1 MIPFTASRDRA
12 PTLAGHGLQVIGI
25 SVAAGALGLIVIRL
39 LTPGPAPPAAFTI
52 VVGLA
57 AVGVLAL
64 ALARYETAAALGM
77 LLFGVVFIEPS
88 PPDAV
93 LGIVM
98 LVALITGRFSVSAV
112 PLPMFVLV
120 LALLALTAISAI
132 FAILPGRAVFFFAI
146 TAYLAVF
153 ALWLTGYV
161 NSVERARSV
170 IRPLVAGA
178 VVSSLV
184 GVAVLF
190 ASFPGR
196 ALVDFREGDR
206 AAGLF
211 KDPNVFGPFLVVVA
225 LIVLAEILE
234 PRLLTGRLLTKLGI
248 LLSLSLGIVFA
259 YSRAAWLN
267 AAVGV
272 LVMLFVYALRRQ
284 GGVKVAKIV
293 VALAVAF
300 AVVSVTL
307 AATGSADFL
316 QERAQLQSYD
326 VERFAGQRAGIDLA
340 QQYPLGI
347 GPGQFEQTVGIAS
360 HSLYVRLLAEQGIL
374 GMVVLG
380 ALLFGTLGF
389 AATNAARGRD
399 SYGVSSAALLG
410 AWCGVVV
417 NSAFVDTLHWRH
429 FWLVAALIWV
439 GAMRQGATSRPVPWD
454 ARPAGAR

>member
-1 MIPFTASRDRA
+1 MTSFTASRERA
-12 PTLAGHGLQVIGI
+12 PAFAGRGLQAIGL
-25 SVAAGALGLIVIRL
+25 SVAAGALALIVVRM

-98 LVALITGRFSVSAV
+98 LVALITGRFSVRAV

-120 LALLALTAISAI
+120 LALLALTAISSI

-196 ALVDFREGDR
+196 ARVDFTEGDR
-206 AAGLF
+206 AAGFF

-248 LLSLSLGIVFA
+248 LLSLALGIVFA

-326 VERFAGQRAGIDLA
+326 VERFAGQRAGVDLA

-374 GMVVLG
+374 GLVVLG

-389 AATNAARGRD
+389 AAANAARGRD
-399 SYGVSSAALLG
+399 SYGVSSAALLA

-439 GAMRQGATSRPVPWD
+439 GAMRHGAMSRPAAWD
-454 ARPAGAR
+454 SLRAGAR

>member
-1 MIPFTASRDRA
+1 
-12 PTLAGHGLQVIGI
+12 
-25 SVAAGALGLIVIRL
+25 
-39 LTPGPAPPAAFTI
+39 
-52 VVGLA
+52 
-57 AVGVLAL
+57 
-64 ALARYETAAALGM
+64 
-77 LLFGVVFIEPS
+77 
-88 PPDAV
+88 
-93 LGIVM
+93 M
-98 LVALITGRFSVSAV
+98 LVALITGRFSVRAV

-120 LALLALTAISAI
+120 LALLALTAISSI
-132 FAILPGRAVFFFAI
+132 FAILPGRASVSSRSPRTF
-146 TAYLAVF
+146 TVF

-190 ASFPGR
+190 VSFPAGR
-196 ALVDFREGDR
+196 WLTSPKGTR

-225 LIVLAEILE
+225 LIVLAEILD
-234 PRLLTGRLLTKLGI
+234 PDSSRGRLLTKLGI

-272 LVMLFVYALRRQ
+272 LVMLFVYARRQ

-293 VALAVAF
+293 VALAVASRSSPSLWLQRGRPTSF
-300 AVVSVTL
+300 KSEPSFSPTTWSDSPASGQGSTLPSSTRWESVL
-307 AATGSADFL
+307 ASSSRPWALHPT
-316 QERAQLQSYD
+316 
-326 VERFAGQRAGIDLA
+326 
-340 QQYPLGI
+340 
-347 GPGQFEQTVGIAS
+347 AS
-360 HSLYVRLLAEQGIL
+360 YVRLLAEQGIL
-374 GMVVLG
+374 AVVVLG

-389 AATNAARGRD
+389 AAANAARGRD
-399 SYGVSSAALLG
+399 SYGISSAALLA
-410 AWCGVVV
+410 AWCGAVV

-439 GAMRQGATSRPVPWD
+439 GAMRHDAMSRPVPWD
-454 ARPAGAR
+454 ALRAGAR